1 MDFLNSLG
9 IEPEIIEGYEDENP
23 LEGCPSNIIL
33 SGVPISADYSLAEND
48 TKRDVNSAF
57 GWLKE
62 CNCPVLGICY
72 GHQILAQIFGG
83 NVSSMKG
90 MLVVE
95 KLPLVWKADAKSGI
109 LSDVENLVVSAEH
122 RDYVSEIPQ
131 EFTTLCQI
139 DEIPYVMYH
148 SEREMYGV
156 QFIPEHSDERSKELL
171 KRFVSR

>member
-1 MDFLNSLG
+1 M
-9 IEPEIIEGYEDENP
+9 
-23 LEGCPSNIIL
+23 
-33 SGVPISADYSLAEND
+33 PIGANYSLAEID
-48 TKRDVNSAF
+48 TKRVVNNAF

-62 CNCPVLGICY
+62 CKYPVLGICY

-83 NVSSMKG
+83 KVSSLNGK
-90 MLVVE
+90 VIVE
-95 KLPLVWKADAKSGI
+95 KLPLVWKADVKSGI
-109 LSDVENLVVSAEH
+109 FSDVENLVVSAEH

-131 EFTTLCQI
+131 GFTTLCQI

-156 QFIPEHSDERSKELL
+156 QFIPEQSDERSKELL